1 MQDTLG
7 EKPGEDFMTTA
18 KNNMIEVKKEEGIA
32 VITINNP
39 PMNVLNTNILLE
51 MEKIFDELE
60 KEAIDVIIITGAG
73 KAFVAGADIKEMS
86 IKNLAQA
93 SEFSKLG
100 QSVLSRIENF
110 PAPVI
115 GAVNG
120 FALGG
125 GTELAMCCDIVVAS
139 ENAKFG
145 QPEVSLGVIPG
156 FGGTQRLPRLV
167 GKNKAKELIFTGNII
182 DANEA
187 LRIGL
192 INIVVKHEGVMD
204 AAKELAGKIKSN
216 APVAVK
222 LSKELINRDVDLK
235 VALSL
240 EADAFSRCFSTEDV
254 KEGMNAFVE
263 KRKPMFKGK

>member
-1 MQDTLG
+1 MI
-7 EKPGEDFMTTA
+7 TA
-18 KNNMIEVKKEEGIA
+18 KNNMIEVKKEDGIA
-32 VITINNP
+32 ILTINNP
-39 PMNVLNTNILLE
+39 PMNVLNTNLLLQ
-51 MEKIFDELE
+51 MGKIFDEL
-60 KEAIDVIIITGAG
+60 KKGDVDVIIITGAG

-86 IKNLAQA
+86 GKNAAQA

-100 QSVLSRIENF
+100 QSIFSRIENF
-110 PAPVI
+110 PKPVI

-145 QPEVSLGVIPG
+145 QPEVNLGVIPG

-167 GKNKAKELIFTGNII
+167 GKNKAKELIFTGSVI

-192 INIVVKHEGVMD
+192 VNIVVKHEEVMD
-204 AAKELAGKIKSN
+204 AAKKLAEKIKSN
-216 APVAVK
+216 APIAVK
-222 LSKELINRDVDLK
+222 LSKELINRDVDLNH
-235 VALSL
+235 AISL
-240 EADAFSRCFSTEDV
+240 EADAFTLCFSTEDM

-263 KRKPMFKGK
+263 KRKPRFKGK

>member
-1 MQDTLG
+1 MG
-7 EKPGEDFMTTA
+7 EKLGEDFMTTA
-18 KNNMIEVKKEEGIA
+18 KNNMMEVKKEDGI
-32 VITINNP
+32 VTLTINNP
-39 PMNVLNTNILLE
+39 PMNVFNTELLLQ
-51 MEKIFDELE
+51 MGKIFDELE
-60 KEAIDVIIITGAG
+60 KEEDVDVIIITGAG

-86 IKNLAQA
+86 VKNPGQA

-110 PAPVI
+110 PKPVI

-145 QPEVSLGVIPG
+145 QPEVGLGVIPG

-167 GKNKAKELIFTGNII
+167 GKNKAKELIFTGSII

-192 INIVVKHEGVMD
+192 VNIVVKHEGVMD
-204 AAKELAGKIKSN
+204 ATKKIAEKIKSN

-222 LSKELINRDVDLK
+222 LSKELINKDVDLSH
-235 VALSL
+235 ALSL
-240 EADAFSRCFSTEDV
+240 EADAFSKCFSTEDM
-254 KEGMNAFVE
+254 KEGMSAFVE
-263 KRKPMFKGK
+263 KRKPRFKGK

>member
-1 MQDTLG
+1 MQDILG
-7 EKPGEDFMTTA
+7 EKPGAGFMITA
-18 KNNMIEVKKEEGIA
+18 KNNMIEVKKEDGIA
-32 VITINNP
+32 VLTINNP

-51 MEKIFDELE
+51 MGKIFDEV
-60 KEAIDVIIITGAG
+60 KKGDVDVIIITGAG
-73 KAFVAGADIKEMS
+73 KAFVAGADIKEMKS
-86 IKNLAQA
+86 KNPTQA

-110 PAPVI
+110 PKPVI
-115 GAVNG
+115 GAANG

-156 FGGTQRLPRLV
+156 FGGTQRLPRFV
-167 GKNKAKELIFTGNII
+167 GKNKAKELIFTGSVI

-192 INIVVKHEGVMD
+192 VNIVVKHEELMD
-204 AAKELAGKIKSN
+204 AAKKLAEKIKSN
-216 APVAVK
+216 APIAVK
-222 LSKELINRDVDLK
+222 LSKELINRDVDLNH
-235 VALSL
+235 ALSL
-240 EADAFSRCFSTEDV
+240 EADAFTLCFSTEDM

-263 KRKPMFKGK
+263 KRKPRFKGK